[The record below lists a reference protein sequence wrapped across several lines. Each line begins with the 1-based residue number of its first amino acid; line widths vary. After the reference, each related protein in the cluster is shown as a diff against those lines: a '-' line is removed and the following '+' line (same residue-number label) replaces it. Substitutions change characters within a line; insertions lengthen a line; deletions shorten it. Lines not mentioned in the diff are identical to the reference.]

1 MQLIWF
7 LKVITK
13 YIAPYKWLAIFI
25 YARQI
30 LEAGFESGIG
40 MSIKFIID
48 EAIVPKNY
56 GLLALILL
64 LLGGGAV
71 IFGCVSVI
79 GDSCAARFG
88 ALVINDIRLSLFK
101 SVQSLSME
109 FFGRRSTGDIINCF
123 LTDAEKIENGL
134 VRGLAM
140 TIFNLSHILFS
151 GIFLF
156 SLNWQLALLSCIGLI
171 LCTTVSKGVVRR
183 ATQEGYNLRQNEGH
197 ISSVVE
203 ENLLSQSVV
212 KIFGLEQAVT
222 NNFSTHLNDFKRVY
236 IRAKFLSYLVRKV
249 PSIAFLLV
257 QIVILGISAAMTYF
271 NWISVGVLA
280 SYQVLL
286 MDLSSTISALTWV
299 LPYVIDAVASMQ
311 RYNEILS
318 EIPQIQDAADAVVL
332 PRFNNEISFENVSFN
347 YSKARGGIKNLS
359 LKIRKGEFS
368 VFVGSSGAGK
378 STIVY
383 LLMRFYDP
391 DSGCILIDGIDLHSI
406 TVGSLR
412 SQIGLVSQDVILFNC
427 SVRENIR
434 MGELSATDEQVES
447 AAKAAE
453 IHDFI
458 LTLPHGYNT
467 PVGERGGQLSG
478 GQRQRIALARALVR
492 NPAILI
498 LDEATSALDPVTEAG
513 ILTTL
518 EQIASD
524 RTVIVVTHRL
534 NQAVHADKIV
544 VLENGC
550 IVATGSHSD
559 LIQQQGLYATL
570 WQQTNG
576 GTNEGNI
583 NASKITRTFK

>member
-13 YIAPYKWLAIFI
+13 YITPYKWLAVFI

-48 EAIVPKNY
+48 EAIVPKDY
-56 GLLALILL
+56 GLLVLILL

-79 GDSCAARFG
+79 GDFCAARFG
-88 ALVINDIRLSLFK
+88 ALVINDIRRSLFEH
-101 SVQSLSME
+101 VQNLSME
-109 FFGRRSTGDIINCF
+109 FFGRRSTGDIVNCF
-123 LTDAEKIENGL
+123 LVDAEKVENGL
-134 VRGLAM
+134 VRGLSM

-156 SLNWQLALLSCIGLI
+156 SLNWQLAILSCIGLT

-183 ATQEGYNLRQNEGH
+183 ATKEGYYLRQKEGH
-197 ISSVVE
+197 IASVVE

-212 KIFGLEQAVT
+212 KIFGLEEAVT
-222 NNFSTHLNDFKRVY
+222 NDFSTHLNGFKRVY

-249 PSIAFLLV
+249 PSLAFLLV
-257 QIVILGISAAMTYF
+257 QLVILGISAAMTYL

-286 MDLSSTISALTWV
+286 MDLGSTVSALTWV
-299 LPYVIDAVASMQ
+299 LPYVIDGVASMQ
-311 RYNEILS
+311 RYDEIFS
-318 EIPQIQDAADAVVL
+318 EIPQIKDAPDAVVL
-332 PRFNNEISFENVSFN
+332 PRFTHEISFENVTFN
-347 YSKARGGIKNLS
+347 YSQERGGIKNLS
-359 LKIRKGEFS
+359 LKIRKGDFLL
-368 VFVGSSGAGK
+368 FVGSSGAGK
-378 STIVY
+378 STIVN
-383 LLMRFYDP
+383 LITRFYDP
-391 DSGCILIDGIDLHSI
+391 DSGRILFDGIDLHSI
-406 TVGSLR
+406 TVPSLR

-427 SVRENIR
+427 SVGKNIR
-434 MGELSATDEQVES
+434 MGFLAASDEQVES

-458 LTLPHGYNT
+458 LSLPQGYDT
-467 PVGERGGQLSG
+467 SVGERGGQLSG

-498 LDEATSALDPVTEAG
+498 LDEATSALDPVTEAD
-513 ILTTL
+513 ILATL
-518 EQIASD
+518 ERIASD

-534 NQAVHADKIV
+534 NQAARADKIV

-550 IVATGSHSD
+550 MVATGSHTD
-559 LIQQQGLYATL
+559 LIQQQGLYARL
-570 WQQTNG
+570 SQQING
-576 GTNEGNI
+576 VNVNVSEIART
-583 NASKITRTFK
+583 SK